1 MTTDW
6 SLVLRTIAM
15 TIIAILTAYLTGL
28 LLFSAI
34 SGPNSNQRD
43 KHDD

>member
-1 MTTDW
+1 MMEIW
-6 SLVLRTIAM
+6 PIVLHTIA
-15 TIIAILTAYLTGL
+15 LTSISLLTGYMTWL
-28 LLFSAI
+28 LLYGAI